1 MNNPFTTKIVEV
13 LAYSA
18 EEARRL
24 GSTTIAPE
32 HLLLGLIRDG
42 LNEATFLL
50 ETIHVDLH
58 QLRSFV
64 LDAIKDKEGA
74 PLPSSSEAAK
84 TDEMS
89 LDATANQIM
98 KLAQLE
104 ARADHEETADTQHLL
119 LALLKQKENI
129 PCRCL
134 HFMGINY
141 NRVRRELDL
150 RAGEKKNSFN
160 NDDDEDDEDD
170 LLFSPRSDSG
180 SRKSSSSTRTEVESD
195 NDTPVL
201 DNFSVDMTAAAAEG
215 KLDPVIGREKEIER
229 LAQILSRRKKNN
241 PMLIGEPGV
250 GKSAIV
256 EGLAMRIVSRRVS
269 RMLYDKRVIS
279 LDMGAVVAGT
289 KYRGQFEERIR
300 AIINE
305 LKNNPDIILFIDEIH
320 NIVGAGNASGSM
332 DAANLLKPAL
342 ARGEIK
348 CIGATTLNE
357 YRNSIEKDGALERR
371 FQKVLV
377 EQTTVD
383 ETIQIL
389 RNIHDRYEEHHNV
402 RYTDEALEACVKLSE
417 RYITDRSFPDK
428 AIDVMDEVGS
438 RAHLS
443 QVTSSPEMEEVER
456 ELGEVTRQKNEAVKK
471 QKFEEAAEMR
481 DKEKHLQEKL
491 EALTQQWTVEH
502 RDEER
507 ITIDEER
514 VAEVVSMMSGIPVQ
528 RIAQEE
534 GIRLKGMKTELN
546 KCVIAQETA
555 IAKLVRAIQRNR
567 VGLKDPN
574 HPIGTF
580 MFLGPTGVGKTLLAK
595 ELAAYMFGTSD
606 ALIRIDMSEY
616 MEKFTVSRL
625 IGAPPGYVGYEEG
638 GQLTE
643 RVRRRPYSIVL
654 LDEIEKAHPDVFNIL
669 LQVTDEGRLTD
680 SYGRVVDFRNTV
692 IIMTSNVGSRQL
704 KDFGRGVGFATQ
716 AQVSDKELSRSVIQK
731 ALNKTFSPEFINRI
745 DEIITF
751 DPLDKKAIEQI
762 VDIEVDKLIKRIAA
776 LGTKVEVDESA
787 RKFLAT
793 KGYDPQ
799 FGARPLKRAVQNY
812 LEDEL
817 SELLIEQTPAPDAT
831 VVVSA
836 TEGADKLTLEIKP

>member
-269 RMLYDKRVIS
+269 RMLYDRRVIS

-456 ELGEVTRQKNEAVKK
+456 ELGEVTRQKNEAVKM

-491 EALTQQWTVEH
+491 ESLTQQWTEEH

-514 VAEVVSMMSGIPVQ
+514 VAEVVSMMSGIPVK